1 MKKPLYK
8 TVKVIYNA
16 IDESYEIWYRNW
28 FFWNFDSSYK
38 FDKSDNKHP
47 LYYRTKE
54 QAEQMAI
61 NRAAAMLKSVEVF
74 RGTSVK

>member
-1 MKKPLYK
+1 MKPLFK

-28 FFWNFDSSYK
+28 FVWNYDSKYK
-38 FDKSDNKHP
+38 FDEPGVRYPTH
-47 LYYRTKE
+47 YRSKE

-61 NRAAAMLKSVEVF
+61 DRAKAMLKSVEVY
-74 RGTSVK
+74 RGTAL